1 MLFGLATTAQ
11 TAGWQSYDTNA
22 RRTAAASTNASQTYT
37 ASGAVTS
44 TTQFKFGTASEY
56 VATTSDYIYT
66 SAGTP
71 TYMDFGTGD
80 FCIESWV
87 YITGTTPGTGRTPY
101 STSDVMSL
109 DTPGGFGFRLGQSF
123 GGGSLTTTTPKY
135 INIFARAQADLDSWT
150 LPSNWVSGQWY
161 FLVIQRKSAVTAAW
175 LNGVVLTKTD
185 AGGGTRNFASN
196 GGSDTIKIG
205 TADGSNGIG
214 PAYIDEL
221 CVSNT
226 YRYTNQTANIPVP
239 TAAFTVDA
247 YTTQLMHMDGA
258 NGGTTFTNATS

>member
-1 MLFGLATTAQ
+1 MNFGLARTADI
-11 TAGWQSYDTNA
+11 AGWGGNT
-22 RRTAAASTNASQTYT
+22 RRIASASTNASQSYT

-44 TTQFKFGTASEY
+44 TTQYKFGTASEY
-56 VATTSDYIYT
+56 VATTTDYIYT

-71 TYMDFGTGD
+71 SYMDFGTGD
-80 FCIESWV
+80 FCIEMWI
-87 YITGTTPGTGRTPY
+87 YISGTTPGTGRTPS

-109 DTPGGFGFRLGQSF
+109 DLMGGFGLRLAKDFSN
-123 GGGSLTTTTPKY
+123 GSLTTSDPKY
-135 INIFARAQADLDSWT
+135 INIFARSQADLDYWT
-150 LPSNWVSGQWY
+150 LPSNWATGQWY

-175 LNGVVLTKTD
+175 LDGTLLTKT
-185 AGGGTRNFASN
+185 ANGGNTRNFASN
-196 GGSDTIKIG
+196 GGGGTNIKIG
-205 TADGSNGIG
+205 TADGGNGVG

-226 YRYTNQTANIPVP
+226 YRYPNQTANIPVP

-247 YTTQLMHMDGA
+247 YTTQLMHMDGT